1 MQKLYAVILAGG
13 SGTRLW
19 PRSRAHHP
27 KQFLDLVGERT
38 MIQQTVDRLLPVLPP
53 ERICFIVGKHH
64 AAELRSQ
71 LPMIPAQNIFIE
83 PQGRGTGPC
92 VGLAAAYLRARDP
105 DATMVSLHAD
115 HFIARADL
123 FRDALA
129 DCYAIAQTGLLVTM
143 GAMPA
148 YPETGYGYIERG
160 EQLPAMGGMPA
171 FRIKRFQEKPDRAT
185 AEQMIASGRFFWN
198 TGMFTWRVD
207 TILAAFERWMPDFSR
222 QLAGIQSAPAT
233 LEAVWPQVKM
243 ETIDRGIMEHADNA
257 AVVATDIG
265 WSDIGSWATLLDLLP
280 TDAFGN
286 VVRGDHVFKDTSNS
300 LIHGN
305 HKLIVTIGVNN
316 LIVVETDDAILIC
329 PKERAQ
335 DVKDIVE
342 LLKLQKRAELI

>member
-1 MQKLYAVILAGG
+1 MEKLYAVILAGG

-27 KQFLDLVGERT
+27 KQFLDLIGERT
-38 MIQQTVDRLLPVLPP
+38 MIQQTVDRLLPVLPA

-64 AAELRSQ
+64 AAELRRQ
-71 LPMIPAQNIFIE
+71 LPMIPPQNIFIE
-83 PQGRGTGPC
+83 PLGRGTGPC
-92 VGLAAAYLRARDP
+92 VGLAAATLRQRDP

-123 FRDALA
+123 FRAALSE
-129 DCYAIAQTGLLVTM
+129 CCQIAQSGMLVTM
-143 GAMPA
+143 GAKPA
-148 YPETGYGYIERG
+148 YPETGYGYIECG
-160 EQLPAMGGMPA
+160 EPLAGAGALPA

-207 TILAAFERWMPDFSR
+207 TILAAFERWMPEFAQ
-222 QLAGIQSAPAT
+222 QLAGIAGAPDT
-233 LEAVWPQVKM
+233 LDTVWPQVRM
-243 ETIDRGIMEHADNA
+243 ETIDRGIMEHAENA
-257 AVVATDIG
+257 AVVAIDIG

-280 TDAFGN
+280 ADADGN
-286 VVRGDHVFKDTSNS
+286 VVHGDHLHKDTSNS
-300 LIHGN
+300 LVYGN

-342 LLKLQKRAELI
+342 MLKHQQRAQLT

>member
-1 MQKLYAVILAGG
+1 MHNLYAVILAGG

-27 KQFLDLVGERT
+27 KQFLDLIGERT
-38 MIQQTVDRLLPVLPP
+38 LIQQTVDRLLPALPA
-53 ERICFIVGKHH
+53 ERICVIVGKHH

-71 LPMIPAQNIFIE
+71 LPGLPVENIFIE
-83 PQGRGTGPC
+83 PAGRGTGPC
-92 VGLAAAYLRARDP
+92 VGLAAAYLRQRDP

-123 FRDALA
+123 YREALA
-129 DCYAIAQTGLLVTM
+129 ECYAIAQTGMLVTM
-143 GAMPA
+143 GAKPA
-148 YPETGYGYIERG
+148 YPETGYGYIECG
-160 EQLPAMGGMPA
+160 APLPGSGALPA
-171 FRIKRFQEKPDRAT
+171 FRIKRFQEKPDHAT

-207 TILAAFERWMPDFSR
+207 TILSAFERWMPDFAQ
-222 QLAGIQSAPAT
+222 QLAGIERDPAV
-233 LEAVWPQVKM
+233 LESVWPQVKL

-257 AVVATDIG
+257 AVVAIDIG
-265 WSDIGSWATLLDLLP
+265 WNDIGSWATLLDLLP
-280 TDAFGN
+280 ADGDGN
-286 VVRGDHVFKDTSNS
+286 VVHGDHLHKDTSNS
-300 LIHGN
+300 LVYGN

-342 LLKLQKRAELI
+342 MLKLKRAELI